1 MFGIVYTVFDRLA
14 KLFARSVWTV
24 PVVFA
29 VHFALVVLVGY
40 VAGLLS
46 GVAGVALT
54 ILALVMFF
62 FHTGIMLGA
71 VVEAKHAR

>member
-1 MFGIVYTVFDRLA
+1 MFGIIYTMFDRLA
-14 KLFARSVWTV
+14 RLFARNVWTV

-29 VHFALVVLVGY
+29 LHFALVVMVGY

-54 ILALVMFF
+54 IVALVMFF

-71 VVEAKHAR
+71 VVEAKYAR

>member
-29 VHFALVVLVGY
+29 LHFALVVTVGY

-46 GVAGVALT
+46 GIIGVALT
-54 ILALVMFF
+54 LLALVMFF
-62 FHTGIMLGA
+62 FHTGIMLCA
-71 VVEAKHAR
+71 VIEAKHTR